1 LVYTDPDQSEEATP
15 KQKVHAMRRVLPAI
29 TLFFVAPLVA
39 EFLLGDLPL
48 KLLGAL
54 IILAPMYGGGALLVR
69 ELVRRSGRGWPSIL
83 MLAFAY
89 AVIEEAFT
97 TQTLFNPD
105 YLHLHLGLLKP
116 AYIPALGM
124 GAWWTVF
131 VLTLHTVWSISVS
144 IGLTEALFP
153 DRATTPW
160 LRKLGLTVTAILF
173 ILGATASTLL
183 EIKQD
188 HYISTI
194 GQFSGAAVVCVIAI
208 VVAFRMPKTSS
219 IHKPGWVPS
228 PWLVGIIALAAGS
241 IFMVVPNVW
250 GWKAVGIYLIMDLLL
265 IVAVSLC
272 SHRTGWNGLHRLALA
287 GGAALAY
294 AWHAF
299 IQTPVVK
306 GSLDHR
312 VGNAI
317 FALAL
322 LIVLV
327 IAARRT
333 AALVPQ

>member
-1 LVYTDPDQSEEATP
+1 
-15 KQKVHAMRRVLPAI
+15 MRRVLPAI
-29 TLFFVAPLVA
+29 TLFFVAPLVS

-54 IILAPMYGGGALLVR
+54 VVLAPLYGGGALLVR

-105 YLHLHLGLLKP
+105 YLHMKMGLLKP

-160 LRKLGLTVTAILF
+160 LKNLGLTITTVLLL
-173 ILGATASTLL
+173 LGATASTLL

-188 HYISTI
+188 HYISSTW
-194 GQFSGAAVVCVIAI
+194 QFVGAGVVCVIAI
-208 VVAFRMPKTSS
+208 VVAFRLPKTSS
-219 IHKPGWVPS
+219 SRRPGWVPN

-250 GWKAVGIYLIMDLLL
+250 GWKAVGIYLAMDLLL
-265 IVAVSLC
+265 IVAVTSW
-272 SHRTGWNGLHRLALA
+272 SYRTGWNGLHRLALA

-317 FALAL
+317 FAIAL

-327 IAARRT
+327 IASKRT
-333 AALVPQ
+333 AALVALE